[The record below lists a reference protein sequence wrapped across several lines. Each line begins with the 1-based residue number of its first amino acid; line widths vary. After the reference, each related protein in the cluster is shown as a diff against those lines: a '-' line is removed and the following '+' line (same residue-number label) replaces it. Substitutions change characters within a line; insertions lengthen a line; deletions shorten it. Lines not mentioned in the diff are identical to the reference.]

1 VSETRES
8 ENVFGVSARWR
19 IAGGIVL
26 LVVVIVG
33 MWLLIEHDAS
43 GELPGADRSI
53 GEILR
58 QEGYLVGFVLIYIEE
73 SGLPLFIPGDA
84 FLLYVGH
91 RLPHNFPVLFAAW
104 LGFTLA
110 VTLGATNLYLLS
122 RRYGRRLLQ
131 HRFARFLELTPSR
144 LDRAEEWFA
153 RYGPWTLIFGR
164 HIPGFRVPLT
174 VAAGILK
181 LRYRIFAISVAISSA
196 AWAGVFLLLGVL
208 FGDSIER
215 SIRSSPLVYGGGA
228 AIIIVVVLGVAFL
241 RSRRQRGERRDLA
254 PPGPPPQGGSPPFGR
269 SSEKQP

>member
-1 VSETRES
+1 MSNVAEP
-8 ENVFGVSARWR
+8 ENVFGRSTRWR
-19 IAGGIVL
+19 VVGGVGLLIVMI
-26 LVVVIVG
+26 VV

-58 QEGYLVGFVLIYIEE
+58 SEGYLVGFVLIYIEE
-73 SGLPLFIPGDA
+73 SGVPLFIPGDA

-131 HRFARFLELTPSR
+131 HRFARFLELTPDR
-144 LDRAEEWFA
+144 LDRAEGWFA
-153 RYGPWTLIFGR
+153 RFGPWTLIFGR

-196 AWAGVFLLLGVL
+196 AWAAVFLLLGVL
-208 FGDSIER
+208 FGDSLER

-228 AIIIVVVLGVAFL
+228 AMIVLVVVGVAFL
-241 RSRRQRGERRDLA
+241 RSLRQK
-254 PPGPPPQGGSPPFGR
+254 
-269 SSEKQP
+269 SEVDQP

>member
-1 VSETRES
+1 MSKATEP
-8 ENVFGVSARWR
+8 ENVFGRSTRWR
-19 IAGGIVL
+19 IIGGIGL
-26 LVVVIVG
+26 LIVVIVG

-43 GELPGADRSI
+43 GELPDTDRSI

-58 QEGYLVGFVLIYIEE
+58 QDGYLVGFVLIYIEE
-73 SGLPLFIPGDA
+73 SGVPLFIPGDA

-91 RLPHNFPVLFAAW
+91 RLPHNFPILFAAW

-131 HRFARFLELTPSR
+131 HRIARFLELTPSR

-153 RYGPWTLIFGR
+153 RWGPWTLIFGR

-181 LRYRIFAISVAISSA
+181 LRYGIFAISVAISSA

-208 FGDSIER
+208 FGDSLER

-228 AIIIVVVLGVAFL
+228 AMIVVVVVGVALL
-241 RSRRQRGERRDLA
+241 RSRRDRGERRDLA
-254 PPGPPPQGGSPPFGR
+254 SPGPPP
-269 SSEKQP
+269 

>member
-1 VSETRES
+1 MSNVPGQDREFGLSTRT
-8 ENVFGVSARWR
+8 R
-19 IAGGIVL
+19 IVGGIAVL
-26 LVVVIVG
+26 IVVIVV
-33 MWLLIEHDAS
+33 MWLLVEHDAS

-53 GEILR
+53 GQILR
-58 QEGYLVGFVLIYIEE
+58 DDGYLVGFALIYIEE
-73 SGLPLFIPGDA
+73 SGLPLFIPGAA

-122 RRYGRRLLQ
+122 RRFGRRLLE
-131 HRFARFLELTPSR
+131 HRYARFLELTPSR
-144 LDRAEEWFA
+144 LDRAEGWFA
-153 RYGPWTLIFGR
+153 RWGAWTLIFGR

-181 LRYRIFAISVAISSA
+181 LRYRIFAVSVAISSA

-215 SIRSSPLVYGGGA
+215 SIRASPFVWGGVA
-228 AIIIVVVLGVAFL
+228 AMIVVVVVGVAFV
-241 RSRRQRGERRDLA
+241 RSRREKSEEER
-254 PPGPPPQGGSPPFGR
+254 P
-269 SSEKQP
+269 